1 MSKKKAETPSNSP
14 QGGEIF
20 IVLTVK
26 ASFRTQRDSILN
38 TEFTELTK
46 HFRKVQQATQVR
58 FFRVFSVREKNF
70 APLRLCV

>member
-1 MSKKKAETPSNSP
+1 MSKKKAESPSNSP

-38 TEFTELTK
+38 TESTKKTK
-46 HFRKVQQATQVR
+46 HFRKAQQATQVR
-58 FFRVFSVREKNF
+58 FFRVFRVREKDF

>member
-1 MSKKKAETPSNSP
+1 MHKKKKQRSPPAP

-26 ASFRTQRDSILN
+26 ASFRTQRDFILN

-46 HFRKVQQATQVR
+46 HFR
-58 FFRVFSVREKNF
+58 
-70 APLRLCV
+70 